1 VFLPSFAILFY
12 FVFEGRPEK
21 WLQVR
26 VDISDGQLD
35 QDFKCIKIFDRIY
48 LDFNQDFMESF
59 IGFGRRLHR
68 DFLSMVIVLDEYRS
82 VVDERPLD
90 RTANLLP

>member
-35 QDFKCIKIFDRIY
+35 Q
-48 LDFNQDFMESF
+48 DFNQDFMESF